1 MSTLVA
7 KKLKHYVFLVCFLA
21 FAFVLNAFYELFTN
35 YRHVNNYEEFIKIT
49 IFILLNGLTEIFP
62 VMLPKGGQVTV
73 SLAINVTI
81 LYLFLPFQSTLII
94 TFEYFLFIF
103 FYYNKIEKIKLL
115 FNLAQFI
122 VSINLASYVTQFLSL
137 YTIKWMAVLCGA
149 IVYVTINLLLV
160 TIVISLAQ
168 SYKIYDVWMLN
179 FKNILPNFLALIP
192 MGILMAKIYEAWGAM
207 GILMFIL
214 PLMLARHS
222 FKLYMDTRQM
232 YLDTVQA
239 LVTAIEAKDLYTK
252 GHSERVAEFA
262 VETARELDWPEHKIE
277 TLRYMALLH
286 DIGKIAIPDV
296 ILNKSTRLSPQEYN
310 RIKDHAVVGAEIL
323 KQVKNLGDAYL
334 MVRHHHERMDGSGY
348 PDGLKGEEIP
358 MGARIIAVADCFDA
372 MTSNRVYR
380 AGRSPREAIQELQKC
395 GGTEL
400 DSQVVQAFVQAW
412 EKRLASKWEKQILTE
427 IETGAARGE
436 IAAAQAEE

>member
-1 MSTLVA
+1 
-7 KKLKHYVFLVCFLA
+7 
-21 FAFVLNAFYELFTN
+21 
-35 YRHVNNYEEFIKIT
+35 
-49 IFILLNGLTEIFP
+49 
-62 VMLPKGGQVTV
+62 
-73 SLAINVTI
+73 
-81 LYLFLPFQSTLII
+81 
-94 TFEYFLFIF
+94 
-103 FYYNKIEKIKLL
+103 
-115 FNLAQFI
+115 
-122 VSINLASYVTQFLSL
+122 
-137 YTIKWMAVLCGA
+137 
-149 IVYVTINLLLV
+149 
-160 TIVISLAQ
+160 
-168 SYKIYDVWMLN
+168 
-179 FKNILPNFLALIP
+179 
-192 MGILMAKIYEAWGAM
+192 MAKIYETWGAV
-207 GILMFIL
+207 GIILFIL

-310 RIKDHAVVGAEIL
+310 RIKDHAVVGAEII

-334 MVRHHHERMDGSGY
+334 MVRHYHERMDGSGY

-395 GGTEL
+395 GGAEL

-412 EKRLASKWEKQILTE
+412 EKRLAPKWEKQILTE

>member
-1 MSTLVA
+1 MQEPIKAKLLNWYVVILSIVTGVILLYTLNSINFSQ
-7 KKLKHYVFLVCFLA
+7 KTIINTIIFSLIYFII
-21 FAFVLNAFYELFTN
+21 ELFPVHLP
-35 YRHVNNYEEFIKIT
+35 RGGSVSVSIA
-49 IFILLNGLTEIFP
+49 LT
-62 VMLPKGGQVTV
+62 V
-73 SLAINVTI
+73 AI
-81 LYLFLPFQSTLII
+81 LYLFDLPVAIFTVFIGECLIHLKSKNKKIIKTFFNFSQLII
-94 TFEYFLFIF
+94 SITFSGII
-103 FYYNKIEKIKLL
+103 KIGLIKLGAVYATIIAA
-115 FNLAQFI
+115 FCHVI
-122 VSINLASYVTQFLSL
+122 INLS
-137 YTIKWMAVLCGA
+137 
-149 IVYVTINLLLV
+149 LV
-160 TIVISLAQ
+160 TIVLALSQ
-168 SYKIYDVWMLN
+168 NAKPYGIWMLN
-179 FKNILPNFLALIP
+179 FKWVAPNFIALTP
-192 MGILMAKIYEAWGAM
+192 MGILMAKIYETWGAV
-207 GILMFIL
+207 GIILFIL

-310 RIKDHAVVGAEIL
+310 RIKDHAVVWAEII

-395 GGTEL
+395 GGAEL

-412 EKRLASKWEKQILTE
+412 EKRLAPKWEKQILTE

>member
-1 MSTLVA
+1 MYSSMKAKMLNIYIFLVDIA
-7 KKLKHYVFLVCFLA
+7 AVILLAYAITHTNFEKNSLFDIVLFALVYWIIEMFPVFLPRGASITVGIA
-21 FAFVLNAFYELFTN
+21 LNVA
-35 YRHVNNYEEFIKIT
+35 
-49 IFILLNGLTEIFP
+49 
-62 VMLPKGGQVTV
+62 
-73 SLAINVTI
+73 I
-81 LYLFLPFQSTLII
+81 LYFFNPPAAILSV
-94 TFEYFLFIF
+94 FIGECLNSF
-103 FYYNKIEKIKLL
+103 TIKNKNIFKIL
-115 FNLAQFI
+115 FNIGQFI
-122 VSINLASYVTQFLSL
+122 IS
-137 YTIKWMAVLCGA
+137 
-149 IVYVTINLLLV
+149 
-160 TIVISLAQ
+160 ISLAAFAKLFFINLWSLVPATIISAIIFVVLNIFLVSIALAMAQ
-168 SYKIYDVWMLN
+168 NLKLYDIWMINYKWVV
-179 FKNILPNFLALIP
+179 PNFLALTP
-192 MGILMAKIYEAWGAM
+192 MGILMAKIYEAWGAL

-286 DIGKIAIPDV
+286 DIDKIAIPDV

-310 RIKDHAVVGAEIL
+310 RIKDHALVGAEIL

-334 MVRHHHERMDGSGY
+334 MVRYHHERMDGSGY
-348 PDGLKGEEIP
+348 PDGLRGEEIP

-395 GGTEL
+395 GGAEL

-412 EKRLASKWEKQILTE
+412 EKRLAPKWEKQILTE